1 MKKIHQTNSL
11 IQINN
16 RKTIQ
21 KIQYHQRFQQLMK
34 TKITHIKTLLIIN
47 LRKILAILVQSK

>member
-47 LRKILAILVQSK
+47 LRKTLAILVQSK

>member
-34 TKITHIKTLLIIN
+34 SKITHIKTLLIIN

>member
-16 RKTIQ
+16 SKTIQ

-47 LRKILAILVQSK
+47 LRKTLAILVQSK

>member
-1 MKKIHQTNSL
+1 MKKIHQINSL

-16 RKTIQ
+16 LKTIQ

-34 TKITHIKTLLIIN
+34 SKITHIKTLLIIN